1 VGGFLFGLAVSAI
14 LTLIQIGGIWFARK
28 MPGIPSITIVNA
40 GGLVKLMMGASLTLA
55 IVNFFDINLLAYSL
69 TLGVWVCFVL
79 PLIAYF
85 MVKQDYTTQQKIKN
99 IGGKKRIIKIN

>member
-40 GGLVKLMMGASLTLA
+40 SGLIKLMMGASLTLA
-55 IVNFFDINLLAYSL
+55 IIHFIDINLWTYSL
-69 TLGVWVCFVL
+69 TVGVWVCFVL
-79 PLIAYF
+79 PLIIYF
-85 MVKQDYTTQQKIKN
+85 MVKKDMTICDRINNNKLKMKN
-99 IGGKKRIIKIN
+99 E

>member
-1 VGGFLFGLAVSAI
+1 VGGFLLGLGASAI
-14 LTLIQIGGIWFARK
+14 LTLIQIGGVWLARK

-40 GGLVKLMMGASLTLA
+40 GGLVKLMMGASLSIA
-55 IVNFFDINLLAYSL
+55 IIHFFDINLLAYSL
-69 TLGVWVCFVL
+69 TFGVWVCFVL

-85 MVKQDYTTQQKIKN
+85 MVKQDCTTQQKIKN